1 MIAIWKTYTIN
12 IITPDMCH
20 YKALPG
26 AHEEHLNDP
35 ILQRQKPKLWGE
47 TIHPV
52 SELANGK

>member
-1 MIAIWKTYTIN
+1 M
-12 IITPDMCH
+12 PDTCH